1 MGAAVG
7 RRRRASVDQGGCVA
21 CGCCSFTCPAKRHLT
36 QSIKSMRAIV
46 LNNRKKNA

>member
-1 MGAAVG
+1 MSKRKAIVNT
-7 RRRRASVDQGGCVA
+7 RACVA